1 MIPTALVYLDLNF
14 LSQPPYATYAIML
27 LAFSVG
33 LISNI
38 IGTRSMDLEAYK
50 RLQIE
55 SHKVRKELM
64 DATKSG
70 NQRRIDK
77 AQKKQQELMSQ
88 QSKISMDRMRS
99 SMLFTLPLLLFW
111 GTLRNFF
118 GTTIIAYFPFDVP
131 YIPREF
137 AFFNWYLLCSFA
149 FNVILNR
156 IFGMS
161 FEMDPEEE

>member
-38 IGTRSMDLEAYK
+38 IGTRS
-50 RLQIE
+50 IE